1 MAVPWPTTLLRMDA
15 FVTKV
20 APSLEPPLKVF
31 RTWVPLITTVGLGVV
46 VWWRSRRDQGTMR
59 RRMELTVELPTTY
72 TLLWVLGYLTVTLLV
87 SNFQTLTLLLP
98 LGLIATCNLRPS
110 TPRPMDDE
118 GEPETPQETTG
129 ESLRF
134 STPPSSCRPRKL
146 FHIHSNDQV
155 GTPPT
160 RQTNLNPSLLTP
172 PATIP
177 RRRHISY
184 EPQMP
189 PIIRTERPSFRTRV
203 SSTPSNEIR
212 RTRKGS
218 TNRRYASENCEENLV
233 PRKEVWD
240 TSFELLLYNLSK
252 SRKPSLV
259 QPQPRYDASSSISSL
274 APSPLI
280 NSS

>member
-1 MAVPWPTTLLRMDA
+1 MRP
-15 FVTKV
+15 
-20 APSLEPPLKVF
+20 
-31 RTWVPLITTVGLGVV
+31 VV
-46 VWWRSRRDQGTMR
+46 SSPRSIPHASQ
-59 RRMELTVELPTTY
+59 L
-72 TLLWVLGYLTVTLLV
+72 YL
-87 SNFQTLTLLLP
+87 N
-98 LGLIATCNLRPS
+98 
-110 TPRPMDDE
+110 PRSD
-118 GEPETPQETTG
+118 
-129 ESLRF
+129 SLRF
-134 STPPSSCRPRKL
+134 STPPSSRHPRKL
-146 FHIHSNDQV
+146 FHIHGNDEGISAPLRFCTTPDELVTV
-155 GTPPT
+155 GTPPM
-160 RQTNLNPSLLTP
+160 RQINPNPSLLTP
-172 PATIP
+172 PATVP

-189 PIIRTERPSFRTRV
+189 PTIRTERPSFRTRV

-259 QPQPRYDASSSISSL
+259 QPQPRFDVSSSISSL